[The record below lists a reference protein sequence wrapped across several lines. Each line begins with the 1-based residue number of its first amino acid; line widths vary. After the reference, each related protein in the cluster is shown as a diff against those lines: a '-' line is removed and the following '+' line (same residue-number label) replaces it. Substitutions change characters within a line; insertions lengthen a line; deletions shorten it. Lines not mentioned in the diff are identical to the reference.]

1 MKKNPLVLLLGI
13 SGAFFSL
20 FLVFV
25 FFAMGSF
32 VKEGKT
38 SFLNRGASVGV
49 LPIDGVIMDSQKTLK
64 QIKKYEENDE
74 IKGVIVRINSPGG
87 AVAPSQEIYEALQRL
102 KKVKPVISSFDSLAA
117 SGGYYIA
124 VATDKIITNPGT
136 MTGSIGVIM
145 EFANLSELYKWAKVD
160 RYNIK
165 SGKFKDVGSESRA
178 MSPEEK
184 QVMQDMVMSVYEQF
198 VRAVATGR
206 KLSVE
211 RVKELA
217 DGRIYTG
224 EQAVKYGLAD
234 KLGGLEVA
242 LEEMKVLAKIKG
254 KPVMVYPE
262 SKKRS
267 IVELFTSGVS
277 EGIVHSVFNALG
289 LSEPLAKSRALLG
302 NHGNQANLMF
312 L

>member
-1 MKKNPLVLLLGI
+1 MKKNPLLILLGV
-13 SGAFFSL
+13 SALFFAL

-32 VKEGKT
+32 VKEGRNT
-38 SFLNRGASVGV
+38 LLSRGNYIGI
-49 LPIDGVIMDSQKTLK
+49 LPITGVIMDSQKALK
-64 QIKKYEENDE
+64 QIKKFEENDE

-87 AVAPSQEIYEALQRL
+87 AVAPSQEIYEALLRM
-102 KKVKPVISSFDSLAA
+102 KKTKPVIASFDSLAA

-145 EFANLSELYKWAKVD
+145 DFANLSELYKWAKVD
-160 RYNIK
+160 RYNLK
-165 SGKFKDVGSESRA
+165 SGKFKDVGSETRA

-184 QVMQDMVMSVYEQF
+184 QLMQDMIMNVYEQF
-198 VRAVATGR
+198 VRAVAAGR
-206 KLSVE
+206 KLSAEKV
-211 RVKELA
+211 RELA

-224 EQAVKYGLAD
+224 EQAFKNGLAD

-242 LEEMKVLAKIKG
+242 VEEMKDMAKLKG
-254 KPVMVYPE
+254 KPNLVYPE
-262 SKKRS
+262 GKKKNLF
-267 IVELFTSGVS
+267 ELLTSGVA
-277 EGIVHSVFNALG
+277 EGIVRSVANAIG
-289 LSEPLAKSRALLG
+289 LPEIDLQKAKTLQG
-302 NHGNQANLMF
+302 KTLMF